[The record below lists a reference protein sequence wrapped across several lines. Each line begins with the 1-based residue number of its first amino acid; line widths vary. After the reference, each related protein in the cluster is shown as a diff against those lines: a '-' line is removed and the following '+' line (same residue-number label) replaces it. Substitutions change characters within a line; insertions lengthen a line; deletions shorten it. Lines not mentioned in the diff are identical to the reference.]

1 MKDIPMFTTE
11 FGIASLILAEIP
23 YQQTAYI
30 RIQSCL
36 PGEIDNLIS
45 ECRGFCRACGAEKIL
60 ATDDDQLEKYPLYNI
75 IYEMRG
81 HFSEGEQANL
91 WPVTEE
97 TLDTWRQIANERMKG
112 VDNSAT
118 ITASYA
124 KKLLDEGG
132 AYFVHENDEL
142 LGIGLV
148 QDNTLH
154 LIAATKP
161 GAGERVLRTLLSL
174 CPQEQIRLKVAS
186 TNHRAIRL
194 YERLGFLKTGEKSRW
209 YQVL

>member
-1 MKDIPMFTTE
+1 
-11 FGIASLILAEIP
+11 
-23 YQQTAYI
+23 
-30 RIQSCL
+30 
-36 PGEIDNLIS
+36 
-45 ECRGFCRACGAEKIL
+45 
-60 ATDDDQLEKYPLYNI
+60 
-75 IYEMRG
+75 
-81 HFSEGEQANL
+81 
-91 WPVTEE
+91 
-97 TLDTWRQIANERMKG
+97 MKG

-142 LGIGLV
+142 LGVGLV
-148 QDNTLH
+148 QDNIMH

-174 CPQEQIRLKVAS
+174 CPQEQICLEVAS

>member
-1 MKDIPMFTTE
+1 MFTTE
-11 FGIASLILAEIP
+11 YGIASLILAEIP
-23 YQQTAYI
+23 YRQTAYI

-36 PGEIDNLIS
+36 PGEFDNLLS
-45 ECRGFCRACGAEKIL
+45 ECRAFCRACGAEKIF
-60 ATDDDQLEKYPLYNI
+60 ATGDDQLEKYPLYNI

-81 HFSEGEQANL
+81 RFSEGIQANL

-97 TLDTWRQIANERMKG
+97 TLDTWRQIANKRMKG

-142 LGIGLV
+142 LGVGLV
-148 QDNTLH
+148 QDNIMH

-174 CPQEQIRLKVAS
+174 CPQEQICLEVAS
-186 TNHRAIRL
+186 TNHHAIRL